1 MSFTFI
7 SALTEKHNGIKGN
20 VLLNE
25 RDSRSSL
32 KKKKCNLECK
42 NGKCSLTI
50 YMCLFYGVWYLLLA
64 F

>member
-32 KKKKCNLECK
+32 KKKSVTLNAKMEN
-42 NGKCSLTI
+42 
-50 YMCLFYGVWYLLLA
+50 VR
-64 F
+64 